1 MAPNVELLQQKHNL
15 DLYHAPTGLIDA
27 KDIGT
32 PDAHVSRDPN
42 ITRLTGKHPL
52 NAETPIPLLMDHGF
66 ITPNSLHIVRNH
78 GPVPQ
83 NQWDTHRIIIGG
95 LVNKPITITMDDIL
109 QLPSHTIPVTICCA
123 GNRRKEQNMIKPS
136 IGFSWGPGGI
146 GTAYYTGVFLR
157 DLINNVAGGLKPEAL
172 HICMEG
178 NDNTAKGGYGTSITV
193 NRAMSPEFDV
203 LIAYKMN
210 GEPLPY
216 DHGYPIRCIVPGCI
230 GGRSV
235 KWLSKIEAS
244 TEVSQNPFQN
254 ADNKVFPPTVLSADQ
269 ATEENWWTNPDYSV
283 YDLNVNGVIAAP
295 YHGSK
300 VTLDD
305 LNKKITLN
313 GFAYGGSNRKVTR
326 CEITL
331 DDGKTWKLA
340 DITDKKPEG
349 DRYASEHYGYDRSK
363 YPESYNQT
371 RYWTWVH
378 WSIEIPVADL
388 LGVQEICLRCWNE
401 TNSVMPK
408 DLNWSLMGMLNNC
421 WYRIKLHLIRE
432 PSLSFVFQHPTTLP
446 GDTTQLENTLPGWM
460 EENQAVVT
468 DAASKGKET
477 KTTSNSDKLK
487 TFTLQEVEKHTTDD
501 DCWIVYDDLVY
512 DCTPFLEAHPGGA
525 SSILL
530 AAGTDC
536 TEEFDA
542 IHSQKAKDM
551 LADYLIGKL
560 EVEKQASL
568 PPTPPSEVEQVEIVK
583 SIAPLSGVVKPYF
596 DPRQWK
602 KLVLQKKESISATI
616 RRFTFAIPQDE
627 SLDYILSLPTGLH
640 LFIKLP
646 EDVNDR
652 SAKPK
657 MVMRAYTPS
666 KVNSRTIEFVIKI
679 YFPFNS
685 IPGGK
690 LTTSLDQIRLGET
703 VDFKG
708 PVGEIQYLGDGEFN
722 IHNKLYHGIE
732 QIGMIAGGTGITPM
746 WQLIQA
752 ALQDNV
758 KRPLIS
764 LIYCARSIDE
774 IIFYEELKQLE
785 CDQLRVRLVLSE
797 VPDDGSWTGGFGR
810 FTMEEL
816 QQYLFP
822 FSDSTSRLTFLC
834 GPEPMLT
841 HCCLPLLK
849 EAYGEDF
856 CANNVF
862 TF

>member
-15 DLYHAPTGLIDA
+15 DLHHAPTGLIDT

-42 ITRLTGKHPL
+42 LTRLTGKHPL

-83 NQWDTHRIIIGG
+83 NQWDTHRITISG
-95 LVNKPITITMDDIL
+95 LVNKPVTITMNDIL
-109 QLPSHTIPVTICCA
+109 QMPSHTLAVTICCA
-123 GNRRKEQNMIKPS
+123 GNRRKEQNMVRPS

-146 GTAYYTGVFLR
+146 GTAYYTGIFLR
-157 DLINNVAGGLKPEAL
+157 DLINEVAGGLNPEAL

-216 DHGYPIRCIVPGCI
+216 DHGYPVRCIVPGCI

-244 TEVSQNPFQN
+244 TQVSQNPFQN

-300 VTLDD
+300 IALDD
-305 LNKKITLN
+305 LNKTITLN

-331 DDGKTWKLA
+331 NDGKTWKLA

-349 DRYASEHYGYDRSK
+349 DRYASEHYGYDKSK

-371 RYWTWVH
+371 RFWTWVH
-378 WSIEIPVADL
+378 WSIEIPIADL
-388 LGVQEICLRCWNE
+388 LGVQEICFRCWNE

-421 WYRIKLHLIRE
+421 WYRVKLHLVRR
-432 PSLSFVFQHPTTLP
+432 PTLSLIFQHPTTLP
-446 GDTTQLENTLPGWM
+446 GDTTQLGNTLPGWM
-460 EENQAVVT
+460 EENQAELT
-468 DAASKGKET
+468 ASAPQGV
-477 KTTSNSDKLK
+477 SPSIDKLE
-487 TFTLQEVEKHTTDD
+487 TFTLQEVERHTAED
-501 DCWIVYDDLVY
+501 DCWLIYDDLVY
-512 DCTPFLEAHPGGA
+512 DCTSFLETHPGGA

-530 AAGTDC
+530 AAATDC

-560 EVEKQASL
+560 EAEKQAS
-568 PPTPPSEVEQVEIVK
+568 PPRTRPSEMEQVKITK
-583 SIAPLSGVVKPYF
+583 SIDSPSRVMNPYF

-602 KLVLQKKESISATI
+602 KLVLQKKEHMSATI
-616 RRFTFAIPQDE
+616 RRFTFAIPQDAPQE
-627 SLDYILSLPTGLH
+627 SILSLPTGLH

-646 EDVNDR
+646 EDMNDR

-666 KVNSRTIEFVIKI
+666 KVDTKTIEFVIKI

-685 IPGGK
+685 TPGGK
-690 LTTSLDQIRLGET
+690 LTSSLDQIRLGET

-708 PVGEIQYLGDGEFN
+708 PIGEIQYLGDGEFD
-722 IHNKLYHGIE
+722 IHNKLYHDIN
-732 QIGMIAGGTGITPM
+732 QIGMVAGGTGITPM
-746 WQLIQA
+746 WQLMQA
-752 ALQDNV
+752 ALRDSV
-758 KRPLIS
+758 KRPFMS
-764 LIYCARSIDE
+764 LIYCARSVDE
-774 IIFYEELKQLE
+774 IIFYKELKQLE

-797 VPDDGSWTGGFGR
+797 VPEDGSWTGGVGR
-810 FTMEEL
+810 FTMGEL
-816 QQYLFP
+816 QRYLFP
-822 FSDSTSRLTFLC
+822 FADSTSRLTFLC
-834 GPEPMLT
+834 GPDPMLT

-856 CANNVF
+856 CTNNVF

>member
-1 MAPNVELLQQKHNL
+1 MAPNVELSQQKHSL
-15 DLYHAPTGLIDA
+15 GLYHAPTGLIDA
-27 KDIGT
+27 KDRGT

-42 ITRLTGKHPL
+42 LTRLTGKHPL

-83 NQWDTHRIIIGG
+83 NQWDTHSIAISG
-95 LVNKPITITMDDIL
+95 LVNKPVTITMDDLL
-109 QLPSHTIPVTICCA
+109 QLPSHTLAVTICCA

-157 DLINNVAGGLKPEAL
+157 DVINHLAGGLKPEAL

-216 DHGYPIRCIVPGCI
+216 DHGYPVRCIVPGCI

-244 TEVSQNPFQN
+244 TDVSQNPFQN
-254 ADNKVFPPTVLSADQ
+254 ADNKVFPSTVLSADQ
-269 ATEENWWTNPDYSV
+269 ATAENWWTNPDYSV

-295 YHGSK
+295 YHGSRIA
-300 VTLDD
+300 LDD
-305 LNKKITLN
+305 LSNKVVVVN

-331 DDGKTWKLA
+331 DDGKTWRLA
-340 DITDKKPEG
+340 DITDRKPEG
-349 DRYASEHYGYDRSK
+349 DRYASEHYGYDKSQ

-378 WSIEIPVADL
+378 WSIEIPIADL

-421 WYRIKLHLIRE
+421 WYRVKLQLIRE
-432 PSLSFVFQHPTTLP
+432 PTLSLVFQHPTTLP

-460 EENQAVVT
+460 EENQAE
-468 DAASKGKET
+468 AAT
-477 KTTSNSDKLK
+477 AATTTASSNRSIDKLK
-487 TFTLQEVEKHTTDD
+487 AFTLQQVEKHTTED
-501 DCWIVYDDLVY
+501 DCWLIYDDLVY
-512 DCTPFLEAHPGGA
+512 DCTSFLQSHPGGA

-551 LADYLIGKL
+551 LADYLATTTKL
-560 EVEKQASL
+560 TL
-568 PPTPPSEVEQVEIVK
+568 PS
-583 SIAPLSGVVKPYF
+583 SGAMKPYF

-602 KLVLQKKESISATI
+602 KLVLQKKEHMSATI
-616 RRFTFAIPQDE
+616 RRFTFAIPQDA
-627 SLDYILSLPTGLH
+627 SLDAILSLSTGLH

-646 EDVNDR
+646 EDINDR

-666 KVNSRTIEFVIKI
+666 KVHERTIEFVIKI

-708 PVGEIQYLGDGEFN
+708 PLGEIQYLGDGEFD
-722 IHNKLYHGIE
+722 IHNKLYHGID

-752 ALQDNV
+752 ALQDSV
-758 KRPLIS
+758 KRPYMS
-764 LIYCARSIDE
+764 LIYCARSKDE
-774 IIFYEELKQLE
+774 IIFYDELKQLE
-785 CDQLRVRLVLSE
+785 CDRLRVRIVLSE
-797 VPDDGSWTGGFGR
+797 VPDDGGSWTGGIGR
-810 FTMEEL
+810 FTMQEL
-816 QQYLFP
+816 QQHLFP
-822 FSDSTSRLTFLC
+822 FADSGASRLTFLC
-834 GPEPMLT
+834 GPDPMLT

-849 EAYGEDF
+849 EAYGEEF
-856 CANNVF
+856 CASSVF

>member
-1 MAPNVELLQQKHNL
+1 MAPNVELLRQKH
-15 DLYHAPTGLIDA
+15 DLNFYRAPTGFIDA

-83 NQWDTHRIIIGG
+83 NQWDTHRITISG

-109 QLPSHTIPVTICCA
+109 HLPSHTLPVTICCA
-123 GNRRKEQNMIKPS
+123 GSRRKEQNMIKPS

-157 DLINNVAGGLKPEAL
+157 DLINDIAGGLKPEAL

-216 DHGYPIRCIVPGCI
+216 DHGYPVRCIVPGCI

-244 TEVSQNPFQN
+244 TSVSQNPFQN
-254 ADNKVFPPTVLSADQ
+254 ADNKVFPSTVLSADQ

-300 VTLDD
+300 IALDD
-305 LNKKITLN
+305 LNKKVVIT

-331 DDGKTWKLA
+331 DDGKTWNLA
-340 DITDKKPEG
+340 EITDKKPEG
-349 DRYASEHYGYDRSK
+349 DRYASEHYGYDNSK

-378 WSIEIPVADL
+378 WSIEVSVADL
-388 LGVQEICLRCWNE
+388 LGVQEFCLRCWNE

-421 WYRIKLHLIRE
+421 WYRVKLHLIRE
-432 PSLSFVFQHPTTLP
+432 PTLSLIFQHPTTLP
-446 GDTTQLENTLPGWM
+446 GDTTQLEITLPGWM
-460 EENQAVVT
+460 EESQAEAATV
-468 DAASKGKET
+468 AASNET
-477 KTTSNSDKLK
+477 SSSTDTLK
-487 TFTLQEVEKHTTDD
+487 TFTLQEVEKHTAEG
-501 DCWIVYDDLVY
+501 DCWLIYDDLVY
-512 DCTPFLEAHPGGA
+512 NCTPFLKAHPGGA

-560 EVEKQASL
+560 GVEKQAPPL
-568 PPTPPSEVEQVEIVK
+568 PTPPSEMEQFETAK
-583 SIAPLSGVVKPYF
+583 LTAPLSNAVKPYF

-602 KLVLQKKESISATI
+602 KLVLQRKECMSATI
-616 RRFTFAIPQDE
+616 RRFTFAIPQDT
-627 SLDYILSLPTGLH
+627 SPDYILSLPTGLH

-646 EDVNDR
+646 EDLNDR

-666 KVNSRTIEFVIKI
+666 KVDTRTIEFVIKI
-679 YFPFNS
+679 YYPFNS

-708 PVGEIQYLGDGEFN
+708 PVGEIQYLGDGEFD

-746 WQLIQA
+746 WQLIQSA
-752 ALQDNV
+752 FHDST
-758 KRPLIS
+758 KRPFMS

-797 VPDDGSWTGGFGR
+797 VPDDRSWTGGVGR

-816 QQYLFP
+816 KQHLFP
-822 FSDSTSRLTFLC
+822 FADSTSRLTFLC
-834 GPEPMLT
+834 GPDSMLT

-856 CANNVF
+856 CTNNVF
-862 TF
+862 AF

>member
-1 MAPNVELLQQKHNL
+1 
-15 DLYHAPTGLIDA
+15 
-27 KDIGT
+27 
-32 PDAHVSRDPN
+32 
-42 ITRLTGKHPL
+42 
-52 NAETPIPLLMDHGF
+52 
-66 ITPNSLHIVRNH
+66 
-78 GPVPQ
+78 
-83 NQWDTHRIIIGG
+83 
-95 LVNKPITITMDDIL
+95 
-109 QLPSHTIPVTICCA
+109 
-123 GNRRKEQNMIKPS
+123 
-136 IGFSWGPGGI
+136 
-146 GTAYYTGVFLR
+146 
-157 DLINNVAGGLKPEAL
+157 
-172 HICMEG
+172 
-178 NDNTAKGGYGTSITV
+178 
-193 NRAMSPEFDV
+193 MSPEFDV

-216 DHGYPIRCIVPGCI
+216 DHGYPVRCIVPGCI

-244 TEVSQNPFQN
+244 TDVSQNPFQN
-254 ADNKVFPPTVLSADQ
+254 ADNKVFPSTVLSADQ
-269 ATEENWWTNPDYSV
+269 ATAENWWTNPDYSV

-295 YHGSK
+295 YHGSRIA
-300 VTLDD
+300 LDD
-305 LNKKITLN
+305 LSNKVVVVN

-331 DDGKTWKLA
+331 DDGKTWRLA
-340 DITDKKPEG
+340 DITDRKPEG
-349 DRYASEHYGYDRSK
+349 DRYASEHYGYDKSQ

-378 WSIEIPVADL
+378 WSIEIPIADL

-421 WYRIKLHLIRE
+421 WYRVKLQLIRE
-432 PSLSFVFQHPTTLP
+432 PTLSLVFQHPTTLP

-460 EENQAVVT
+460 EENQAE
-468 DAASKGKET
+468 AAT
-477 KTTSNSDKLK
+477 AATTTASSNSSIDKLK
-487 TFTLQEVEKHTTDD
+487 AFTLQQVEKHTTED
-501 DCWIVYDDLVY
+501 DCWLIYDDLVY
-512 DCTPFLEAHPGGA
+512 DCTSFLQSHPGGA

-551 LADYLIGKL
+551 LADYLVGKL
-560 EVEKQASL
+560 DIEKQASSST
-568 PPTPPSEVEQVEIVK
+568 PPTPPPEAEQVEATTTK
-583 SIAPLSGVVKPYF
+583 LTLPSSGAMKPYF

-602 KLVLQKKESISATI
+602 KLVLQKKEHMSATI
-616 RRFTFAIPQDE
+616 RRFTFAIPQDA
-627 SLDYILSLPTGLH
+627 SLDAILSLSAGLH

-646 EDVNDR
+646 EDINDR

-666 KVNSRTIEFVIKI
+666 KVHERTIEFVIKI

-708 PVGEIQYLGDGEFN
+708 PLGEIQYLGDGEFD
-722 IHNKLYHGIE
+722 IHNKLYHGID

-752 ALQDNV
+752 ALQDSV
-758 KRPLIS
+758 KRPYMS
-764 LIYCARSIDE
+764 LIYCARSKDE
-774 IIFYEELKQLE
+774 IIFYDELKQLE
-785 CDQLRVRLVLSE
+785 CDRLRVRIVLSE
-797 VPDDGSWTGGFGR
+797 VPDDGGSWTGGIGR
-810 FTMEEL
+810 FTMQEL
-816 QQYLFP
+816 QQHLFP
-822 FSDSTSRLTFLC
+822 FADSGASRLTFLC
-834 GPEPMLT
+834 GPDPMLT

-849 EAYGEDF
+849 EAYGEEF
-856 CANNVF
+856 CASSVF

>member
-1 MAPNVELLQQKHNL
+1 
-15 DLYHAPTGLIDA
+15 
-27 KDIGT
+27 
-32 PDAHVSRDPN
+32 
-42 ITRLTGKHPL
+42 
-52 NAETPIPLLMDHGF
+52 
-66 ITPNSLHIVRNH
+66 
-78 GPVPQ
+78 
-83 NQWDTHRIIIGG
+83 
-95 LVNKPITITMDDIL
+95 
-109 QLPSHTIPVTICCA
+109 
-123 GNRRKEQNMIKPS
+123 
-136 IGFSWGPGGI
+136 
-146 GTAYYTGVFLR
+146 
-157 DLINNVAGGLKPEAL
+157 
-172 HICMEG
+172 
-178 NDNTAKGGYGTSITV
+178 
-193 NRAMSPEFDV
+193 MSPEFDV

-216 DHGYPIRCIVPGCI
+216 DHGYPVRCIVPGCI

-244 TEVSQNPFQN
+244 TDVSQNPFQN
-254 ADNKVFPPTVLSADQ
+254 ADNKVFPSTVLSADQ
-269 ATEENWWTNPDYSV
+269 ATAENWWTNPDYSV

-295 YHGSK
+295 YHGSRIA
-300 VTLDD
+300 LDD
-305 LNKKITLN
+305 LSNKVVVVN

-331 DDGKTWKLA
+331 DDGKTWRLA
-340 DITDKKPEG
+340 DITDRKPEG
-349 DRYASEHYGYDRSK
+349 DRYASEHYGYDKSQ

-378 WSIEIPVADL
+378 WSIEIPIADL

-421 WYRIKLHLIRE
+421 WYRVKLQLIRE
-432 PSLSFVFQHPTTLP
+432 PTLSLVFQHPTTLP

-460 EENQAVVT
+460 EENQAE
-468 DAASKGKET
+468 AAT
-477 KTTSNSDKLK
+477 AATTTASSNSSIDKLK
-487 TFTLQEVEKHTTDD
+487 AFTLQQVEKHTTED
-501 DCWIVYDDLVY
+501 DCWLIYDDLVY
-512 DCTPFLEAHPGGA
+512 DCTSFLQSHPGGA

-551 LADYLIGKL
+551 LADYLVGKL
-560 EVEKQASL
+560 DIEKQASSST
-568 PPTPPSEVEQVEIVK
+568 PPTPPPEAEQVEATTTK
-583 SIAPLSGVVKPYF
+583 LTLPSSGAMKPYF

-602 KLVLQKKESISATI
+602 KLVLQKKEHMSATI
-616 RRFTFAIPQDE
+616 RRFTFAIPQDA
-627 SLDYILSLPTGLH
+627 SLDAILSLSTGLH

-646 EDVNDR
+646 EDINDR

-666 KVNSRTIEFVIKI
+666 KVHERTIEFVIKI

-708 PVGEIQYLGDGEFN
+708 PLGEIQYLGDGEFD
-722 IHNKLYHGIE
+722 IHNKLYHGID

-752 ALQDNV
+752 ALQDSV
-758 KRPLIS
+758 KRPYMS
-764 LIYCARSIDE
+764 LIYCARSKDE
-774 IIFYEELKQLE
+774 IIFYDELKQLE
-785 CDQLRVRLVLSE
+785 CDRLRVRIVLSE
-797 VPDDGSWTGGFGR
+797 VPDDGGSWTGGIGR
-810 FTMEEL
+810 FTMQEL
-816 QQYLFP
+816 QQHLFP
-822 FSDSTSRLTFLC
+822 FADSGASRLTFLC
-834 GPEPMLT
+834 GPDPMLT

-849 EAYGEDF
+849 EAYGEEF
-856 CANNVF
+856 CASSVF

>member
-1 MAPNVELLQQKHNL
+1 
-15 DLYHAPTGLIDA
+15 
-27 KDIGT
+27 
-32 PDAHVSRDPN
+32 
-42 ITRLTGKHPL
+42 
-52 NAETPIPLLMDHGF
+52 
-66 ITPNSLHIVRNH
+66 
-78 GPVPQ
+78 
-83 NQWDTHRIIIGG
+83 
-95 LVNKPITITMDDIL
+95 
-109 QLPSHTIPVTICCA
+109 
-123 GNRRKEQNMIKPS
+123 
-136 IGFSWGPGGI
+136 
-146 GTAYYTGVFLR
+146 
-157 DLINNVAGGLKPEAL
+157 
-172 HICMEG
+172 
-178 NDNTAKGGYGTSITV
+178 
-193 NRAMSPEFDV
+193 MSPEYDI

-216 DHGYPIRCIVPGCI
+216 DHGYPVRCIVPGCI

-244 TEVSQNPFQN
+244 TQVSQNPFQN

-295 YHGSK
+295 YHGTK
-300 VTLDD
+300 IALDD
-305 LNKKITLN
+305 LTKKITLK

-331 DDGKTWKLA
+331 DDGKTWRLA
-340 DITDKKPEG
+340 DIEDKKSEG
-349 DRYASEHYGYDRSK
+349 DLYAAEHYGYDKSK

-371 RYWTWVH
+371 RYWTWIH
-378 WSIEIPVADL
+378 WSLEIPVADL
-388 LGVQEICLRCWNE
+388 LGVQEICLRCWND
-401 TNSVMPK
+401 TNSCMPK

-432 PSLSFVFQHPTTLP
+432 PTLSFVFQHPTTLP

-460 EENQAVVT
+460 EENQAET
-468 DAASKGKET
+468 SPKEKENKKDSSKDD
-477 KTTSNSDKLK
+477 NLK
-487 TFTLQEVEKHTTDD
+487 TFTLQEVEKHTTEN
-501 DCWIVYDDLVY
+501 DCWLIYDDLVY
-512 DCTPFLEAHPGGA
+512 DCTPFLQKHPGGA
-525 SSILL
+525 SSIIL

-551 LADYLIGKL
+551 LVDYLIGKL
-560 EVEKQASL
+560 DVQKQDSR
-568 PPTPPSEVEQVEIVK
+568 PPTPPTDEKLEIAK
-583 SIAPLSGVVKPYF
+583 SIAPSTGVIKPYF

-602 KLVLQKKESISATI
+602 KLVLQKKEFMSATI
-616 RRFTFAIPQDE
+616 RRFTFAIPAEE
-627 SLDYILSLPTGLH
+627 SLDYLLTLPTGLH
-640 LFIKLP
+640 LFIKVP
-646 EDVNDR
+646 EDINDT

-657 MVMRAYTPS
+657 MVIRAYTPS

-690 LTTSLDQIRLGET
+690 LTTSLDQVRLGES

-708 PVGEIQYLGDGEFN
+708 PIGEIEYIGDGEFN
-722 IHNKLYHGIE
+722 IHNKLYHGVE

-752 ALQDNV
+752 SLCDNV
-758 KRPLIS
+758 KRPLLS

-785 CDQLRVRLVLSE
+785 NDQFRVRLILSQA
-797 VPDDGSWTGGFGR
+797 PGDGSWTGGSGR
-810 FTMEEL
+810 FTMQEL
-816 QQYLFP
+816 QEHLFP
-822 FSDSTSRLTFLC
+822 FPDSKSRLTFLC
-834 GPEPMLT
+834 GPDPMLKY
-841 HCCLPLLK
+841 CCYPLLK
-849 EAYGEDF
+849 EAYGEEF
-856 CANNVF
+856 CSNNVF

>member
-1 MAPNVELLQQKHNL
+1 
-15 DLYHAPTGLIDA
+15 
-27 KDIGT
+27 
-32 PDAHVSRDPN
+32 
-42 ITRLTGKHPL
+42 
-52 NAETPIPLLMDHGF
+52 
-66 ITPNSLHIVRNH
+66 
-78 GPVPQ
+78 
-83 NQWDTHRIIIGG
+83 
-95 LVNKPITITMDDIL
+95 
-109 QLPSHTIPVTICCA
+109 
-123 GNRRKEQNMIKPS
+123 
-136 IGFSWGPGGI
+136 
-146 GTAYYTGVFLR
+146 
-157 DLINNVAGGLKPEAL
+157 
-172 HICMEG
+172 
-178 NDNTAKGGYGTSITV
+178 
-193 NRAMSPEFDV
+193 MSPEFDV

-216 DHGYPIRCIVPGCI
+216 DHGYPVRCIVPGCI

-244 TEVSQNPFQN
+244 TKVSQNPFQN

-295 YHGSK
+295 YHDSK
-300 VTLDD
+300 VALDD
-305 LNKKITLN
+305 LSKKIMLN

-331 DDGKTWKLA
+331 DDGRTWKLA
-340 DITDKKPEG
+340 DIKDKKPEG
-349 DRYASEHYGYDRSK
+349 DRYASEHYGYDKSK

-421 WYRIKLHLIRE
+421 WYRVKLHLIRE
-432 PSLSFVFQHPTTLP
+432 PTLSLVFQHPTTLP

-460 EENQAVVT
+460 EENQAE
-468 DAASKGKET
+468 AAAAPKEKEST
-477 KTTSNSDKLK
+477 ATDKLE
-487 TFTLQEVEKHTTDD
+487 TFTLQEVNKHTTED
-501 DCWIVYDDLVY
+501 DCWLIYQDLVY
-512 DCTPFLEAHPGGA
+512 DCTSFLETHPGGA

-551 LADYLIGKL
+551 LADYLIGKID
-560 EVEKQASL
+560 VEKQASP
-568 PPTPPSEVEQVEIVK
+568 PPTPPSEMDQGESTK
-583 SIAPLSGVVKPYF
+583 AIAPSSGPVKPYF
-596 DPRQWK
+596 GPRQWK
-602 KLVLQKKESISATI
+602 KLVLQKKEYISATI
-616 RRFTFAIPQDE
+616 RRFTFAIPPDV

-646 EDVNDR
+646 EDINDS

-666 KVNSRTIEFVIKI
+666 KVDVRTIEFVIKI

-685 IPGGK
+685 NPGGR

-732 QIGMIAGGTGITPM
+732 QIGMVAGGTGITPM

-752 ALQDNV
+752 ALQDGV
-758 KRPLIS
+758 KRPLMS

-797 VPDDGSWTGGFGR
+797 VPDDGSWTGGMGR

-816 QQYLFP
+816 QQHLFP
-822 FSDSTSRLTFLC
+822 FADSTSRLTFLC
-834 GPEPMLT
+834 GPDPMLT

-849 EAYGEDF
+849 EAYGHDF
-856 CANNVF
+856 CANSVF